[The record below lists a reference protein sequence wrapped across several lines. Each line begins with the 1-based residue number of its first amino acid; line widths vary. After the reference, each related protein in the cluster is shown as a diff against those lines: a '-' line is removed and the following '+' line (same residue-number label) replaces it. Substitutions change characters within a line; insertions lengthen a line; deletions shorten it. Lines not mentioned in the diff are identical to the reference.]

1 MVRSIIAGGIAAAV
15 ALSSCQAQA
24 AEQRGRARA
33 AEREAPAR
41 SPSADEVLDPKN
53 LDAEAIPPSSAATR
67 VLQWVAASGDNGD
80 LPYMV
85 IDKNEGR
92 LFLFGADGQP
102 TGEAPVLIGIATG
115 DDSSPGVGSKRLSQ
129 LGPAEKTTPAGRF
142 LAKFGHA
149 AGNQQ
154 VLWVDYATSV
164 ALHAVV
170 TGNKRERR
178 LERLASASPEDKRIT
193 FGCINVPAE
202 FYQETVRPLFR
213 KHGGIVYVLPDTK
226 PLEEVFPRV
235 QVLPFL

>member
-1 MVRSIIAGGIAAAV
+1 MAAAA
-15 ALSSCQAQA
+15 ALTVPQAHA
-24 AEQRGRARA
+24 AEQRGGARA
-33 AEREAPAR
+33 AERQAPAR

-53 LDAEAIPPSSAATR
+53 LEVETTLSVAATR
-67 VLQWVAASGDNGD
+67 VLQWVEASGDNGD

-85 IDKNEGR
+85 IDKNAGR
-92 LFLFGADGQP
+92 LFLYDAKGKRV
-102 TGEAPVLIGIATG
+102 GEAPVLIGIAVG
-115 DDSSPGVGSKRLSQ
+115 DDSSPGVGNKRLSQ

-178 LERLASASPEDKRIT
+178 LERLASSSPEDKRIT
-193 FGCINVPAE
+193 YGCINVPGD
-202 FYQETVRPLFR
+202 FYEDTVRPLF
-213 KHGGIVYVLPDTK
+213 KKNGGLVYVLPDTK

-235 QVLPFL
+235 QLLPYL

>member
-1 MVRSIIAGGIAAAV
+1 MAAAA
-15 ALSSCQAQA
+15 ALSVAPAQA
-24 AEQRGRARA
+24 AEQRAGARA
-33 AEREAPAR
+33 AERQAPSE

-53 LDAEAIPPSSAATR
+53 IEVEATPSAAAER
-67 VLQWVAASGDNGD
+67 VLQWVNASGDNGD

-92 LFLFGADGQP
+92 LFLFDAEGQP
-102 TGEAPVLIGIATG
+102 AGQAPVLIGIATG
-115 DDSSPGVGSKRLSQ
+115 DDSTPGVGSKRLSQ

-142 LAKFGHA
+142 LAKFGRA

-193 FGCINVPAE
+193 YGCINVPVD
-202 FYQETVRPLFR
+202 FYEDTVRPLFR
-213 KHGGIVYVLPDTK
+213 KEGGIVYVLPDTK

-235 QVLPFL
+235 QLLPYL